1 MESGCTA
8 GKYCNHRDEKCL
20 SSKRSPE
27 SRVVLN
33 LWDMEWEQE
42 AYLRCEIIEK
52 WGMIPWWLD
61 VRVLDGYVSI
71 LKLRRL
77 TRGVYGWRLSLLG
90 CILKLHWS
98 SIQVDA
104 GAGECMSVGFC
115 SPPLGYIRGF
125 RRSFQDRMSAQPG
138 FILCP
143 PTNPALHCH
152 VLSQGAIVLYTLY
165 ILPAD
170 FILCQSKAYTQQH
183 PSTPP
188 YTWGSS
194 MLSTFYSAKCFTVL
208 AKPYTLS

>member
-1 MESGCTA
+1 MGA
-8 GKYCNHRDEKCL
+8 GGI
-20 SSKRSPE
+20 SP
-27 SRVVLN
+27 
-33 LWDMEWEQE
+33 LWDNWEVGN
-42 AYLRCEIIEK
+42 R
-52 WGMIPWWLD
+52 MIPWWLD

-152 VLSQGAIVLYTLY
+152 VLSRGLLCFIHCIFCQQ
-165 ILPAD
+165 IL
-170 FILCQSKAYTQQH
+170 
-183 PSTPP
+183 
-188 YTWGSS
+188 
-194 MLSTFYSAKCFTVL
+194 YSASQRLILNNTALHHLILEDLQCSQLFTLQNVL
-208 AKPYTLS
+208 LYWPNLILYLNVSL